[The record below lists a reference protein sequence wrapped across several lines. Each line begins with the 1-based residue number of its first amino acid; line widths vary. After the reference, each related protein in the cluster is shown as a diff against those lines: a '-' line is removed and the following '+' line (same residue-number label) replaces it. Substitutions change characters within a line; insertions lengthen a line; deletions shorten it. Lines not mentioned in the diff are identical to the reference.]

1 MDYSGVIKVLS
12 YLCHLHINV
21 PAPSVEKWACLDCY
35 SASASQT
42 ECVFIVNLAPRR
54 VEIRTSSSFWCG
66 FIYEIISLR
75 IKNLLGKIF
84 FFFSLQNGILYRIW
98 CDQSTPMCR
107 ERELLLSPHHIS
119 SVDQALRV
127 FFRPQCPYLRVFRR
141 RYGLEFSRIFP
152 THRRSVPHLLL
163 LTGSTLK

>member
-84 FFFSLQNGILYRIW
+84 FFFFVAKRYSVSYLVRPEHAHVSRKGIA
-98 CDQSTPMCR
+98 P
-107 ERELLLSPHHIS
+107 
-119 SVDQALRV
+119 
-127 FFRPQCPYLRVFRR
+127 
-141 RYGLEFSRIFP
+141 
-152 THRRSVPHLLL
+152 
-163 LTGSTLK
+163 